1 MDRSV
6 IARRL
11 RRVSAY
17 SAAAALPYI
26 AFVTLLIMS
35 PATMGEKPFGGSV
48 SLAIYLAFFLF
59 AWPIFIAAIYLRGV
73 DDGASS

>member
-1 MDRSV
+1 MDRSI

-17 SAAAALPYI
+17 SAAASLPYI
-26 AFVTLLIMS
+26 AFVILLIVS
-35 PATMGEKPFGGSV
+35 PATMGERPFGGAV

-59 AWPIFIAAIYLRGV
+59 AWPIFIAAVYLRGV
-73 DDGASS
+73 DSGARP